1 MNKMICA
8 AAWLVATGL
17 TATAGAGILIEA
29 EAFVDKGGWS
39 VDQQFVEQMGSP
51 YLLAHGL
58 GKPVAN
64 ATTTVDVPT
73 AGAYRVWVRTK
84 NWVPGDWKAPGRFH
98 VLLNGRRL
106 QPEFG
111 TLEGWQW
118 QDGGTID
125 LPAGAARLELEDL
138 TGFDGRCDAIYMTAD
153 SGDRPPADLQSL
165 RTWRNRLH
173 GIPQTPPSAGKFEV
187 VVVGGGI
194 AGCAASLAAAEQGLR
209 VALVHDRPVLGGNG
223 SGEIRVHTIGIT
235 GYAQRLLSQINSE
248 HWPNGSELALE
259 DDIKRHRTM
268 DAMTSI
274 KQYLR
279 WRAYGV
285 RMQGNRIAQVHAR
298 HTETGE
304 VLAFEAPTFIDCTG
318 DGWIGYWAGA
328 EHRYGRESRN
338 EFGEGWEQ
346 HGDLWSPEKP
356 DKRVMGVS
364 LLWNSDATS
373 APAAFPEVPWAAEV
387 AKDHAAA
394 KGEWFW
400 EYSSNELD
408 MIDDAEHIRDHV
420 LRAIYG
426 TFANAKKKSEYATH
440 ELKFVGYLSGKRES
454 RRLMGDYIYTLE
466 DMEEGRTFPDAVVT
480 ETRDVD
486 LHFQRDYKDPDYPY
500 DFLSTA
506 LFKRVPQ
513 YYIPFRCL
521 YSKNIGNLMMAGRCF
536 SCSHAGLG
544 GPRVMN
550 TCGQMGAAT
559 GYAASLVARYGTTP
573 RGVYED
579 HLDELV
585 ALVRPA
591 PDNEVTAS
599 VENVRRSRIVIHA
612 PGDAL
617 NRVAGRFPMVAAPE
631 PLREAI
637 RTIPRRGDSL
647 QPGAGYRFTV
657 NAPVDVW
664 IAVHGRGGYQ
674 PPAEWTKTEIVVPW
688 ELGTDAV
695 YHRRFEAGEVAIP
708 PHTGKEGNSYGL
720 PHLGFVMP
728 VSLPPAEGMKIREVL
743 SDE

>member
-1 MNKMICA
+1 MYSIICA
-8 AAWLVATGL
+8 AAGWMAALGL
-17 TATAGAGILIEA
+17 TATAEAGILVEA
-29 EAFVDKGGWS
+29 EAFADKGGWS

-64 ATTTVDVPT
+64 AVTTVNVRA

-84 NWVPGDWKAPGRFH
+84 NWVPGNWKAPGRFR
-98 VLLNGRRL
+98 VALDGRRL
-106 QPEFG
+106 EPEFG

-118 QDGGTID
+118 QDGGTVN
-125 LPAGAARLELEDL
+125 LGAGTARLELEDL
-138 TGFDGRCDAIYMTAD
+138 TGFDGRCDAIYLTAD
-153 SGDRPPADLQSL
+153 SNDRPPSDLATL
-165 RTWRNRLH
+165 RAWRDRLL
-173 GIPQTPPSAGKFEV
+173 GIPEAPPSAGKFEV

-194 AGCAASLAAAEQGLR
+194 SGCAAAIAAAEQGLR

-235 GYAQRLLSQINSE
+235 GYAQRILSQINSE

-259 DDIKRHRTM
+259 DDIKRHQTM
-268 DAMTSI
+268 DAIASV

-279 WRAYGV
+279 WRAYGA
-285 RMQGNRIAQVHAR
+285 RMDGNRIAQVLAR

-304 VLAFEAPTFIDCTG
+304 AIAFEAPTFIDCTG

-328 EHRYGRESRN
+328 EHRYGRESRD
-338 EFGEGWEQ
+338 EFGEGWEE
-346 HGDLWSPEKP
+346 HGDLWSPAKP
-356 DKRVMGVS
+356 DQRVMGVS
-364 LLWNSDATS
+364 LLWNSVATS
-373 APAAFPEVPWAAEV
+373 APAAFPEVPWAADV
-387 AKDHAAA
+387 ASGHEAV

-408 MIDDAEHIRDHV
+408 MIRDAEQIRDHV

-426 TFANAKKKSEYATH
+426 TFANAKKKPEYATH

-454 RRLMGDYIYTLE
+454 RRLVGDYIYTLE
-466 DMEEGRTFPDAVVT
+466 DMLEGRTFPDAVVT

-486 LHFQRDYKDPDYPY
+486 LHYQRDYKDPNYPY

-506 LFKRVPQ
+506 LFKKVPQ

-521 YSKNIGNLMMAGRCF
+521 YSKNIVNLLMAGRCF

-559 GYAASLVARYGTTP
+559 GYAASVAARHGTTP
-573 RGVYED
+573 RGVYEN
-579 HLDELV
+579 HLDELL
-585 ALVRPA
+585 ALVRPD
-591 PDNEVTAS
+591 PEVTTS
-599 VENVRRSRIVIHA
+599 VESLRRSRIVIHA

-617 NRVAGRFPMVAAPE
+617 SRVVGQFPMIDAPE
-631 PLREAI
+631 LLREAI
-637 RTIPRRGDSL
+637 RTIPRRGNASR
-647 QPGAGYRFTV
+647 PAEGYRFTV

-664 IAVHGRGGYQ
+664 IAVHDRGGYE
-674 PPAEWTKTEIVVPW
+674 PPAEWRKTEIVVPW
-688 ELGTDAV
+688 ELGKDTV

-708 PHTGKEGNSYGL
+708 PHTGKQGNYYGL

-728 VSLPPAEGMKIREVL
+728 AAVRPAEGMKIREVL